1 LFVVLIAG
9 VALLIVLWL
18 ASEPW
23 LIAYR
28 RRRLRTLPFP
38 AEWEGILQQ
47 RVPQA
52 RRLPAE
58 LQRPLRENIRI
69 LLDEKRFT
77 GCGGLEVTDEMR
89 VTIAANAC
97 QLIFNRRGDY
107 FPGLRE
113 ILVYPDAFIVDRLH
127 TDSAG
132 IAEPRRQVLAGE
144 SWSQGK
150 VILSWADILRD
161 AADAAGLRNVIIHEF
176 AHQLDQEGGRAN
188 GAPLQQSGRDAKRWS
203 QVFTDEFARLRL
215 SIGESSPALISA
227 YGATDPAEFFAVVS
241 EVFFCQPQRL
251 SAEHGALYA
260 VLANFY
266 RIDPAAW

>member
-1 LFVVLIAG
+1 MFVVLIAG

-23 LIAYR
+23 LIAHR
-28 RRRLRTLPFP
+28 RRRLRALPFP
-38 AEWEGILQQ
+38 AEWEAILQQ

-69 LLDEKRFT
+69 FLDEKRFT
-77 GCGGLEVTDEMR
+77 GCGGLEITDEMR
-89 VTIAANAC
+89 VTIAAQAC
-97 QLIFNRRGDY
+97 RMLFNRRSDY

-161 AADAAGLRNVIIHEF
+161 ATGAAGLRNVIIHEF
-176 AHQLDQEGGRAN
+176 AHQLDQESGRAN
-188 GAPLQQSGRDAKRWS
+188 GAPLQQSGGDARRWS
-203 QVFTDEFARLRL
+203 QVLTEEFARLRFTV
-215 SIGESSPALISA
+215 SESSPALISP

-241 EVFFCQPQRL
+241 EVFFSEPKRL
-251 SAEHGALYA
+251 AVEHGALYA

>member
-1 LFVVLIAG
+1 MFVVLIAG

-23 LIAYR
+23 LIARR
-28 RRRLRTLPFP
+28 RRRLSALPFP
-38 AEWEGILQQ
+38 AEWEAILQQ
-47 RVPQA
+47 CGPRVG
-52 RRLPAE
+52 RLPAE

-69 LLDEKRFT
+69 FLDEKRFT
-77 GCGGLEVTDEMR
+77 GCGGLEITDQMR
-89 VTIAANAC
+89 VTIAAQAC
-97 QLIFNRRGDY
+97 QLIFNRRSDY

-127 TDSAG
+127 MDSAG

-161 AADAAGLRNVIIHEF
+161 AADAAGPRNVIIHEF

-188 GAPLQQSGRDAKRWS
+188 GAPLQQSGRDAKLWS
-203 QVFTDEFARLRL
+203 QVFTEEFARLRV
-215 SIGESSPALISA
+215 SISESAPALISP

-251 SAEHGALYA
+251 AVEHGALYA